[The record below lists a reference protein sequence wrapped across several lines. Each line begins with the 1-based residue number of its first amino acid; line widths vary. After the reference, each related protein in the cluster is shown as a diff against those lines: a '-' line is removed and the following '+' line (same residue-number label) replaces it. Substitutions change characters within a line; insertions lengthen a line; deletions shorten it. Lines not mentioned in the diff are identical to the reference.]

1 MITCFLIDDDP
12 DDHDF
17 FKTALDMIDPGINI
31 HFAENG
37 RKGLELL
44 PTLKPRP
51 NAIFLDLNMPVL
63 GGLEF
68 LDELKKTAHKD
79 IPVIMYST
87 SDERYFKQ
95 KALEKGAVS
104 YLTKTSTMNALKEGI
119 INELKQL
126 SLL

>member
-17 FKTALDMIDPGINI
+17 FKTALDMINPGINV

-37 RKGLELL
+37 RVGLEML
-44 PTLKPRP
+44 PNIDPRP
-51 NAIFLDLNMPVL
+51 NAIFLDLNMPIL

-68 LDELKKTAHKD
+68 LDELRKTAYKD
-79 IPVIMYST
+79 IPVIVYST
-87 SDERYFKQ
+87 SDERFFKQ
-95 KALEKGAVS
+95 KALEHGAVS

-119 INELKQL
+119 TNELKQL